1 MIDLLKDYKAYF
13 NINTVFLGNNST
25 YRSINIHLKEMLEDY
40 DFIAYSIYCNSM
52 KDRMLNSDS
61 FLDSIDNVIDYI
73 IERNV

>member
-13 NINTVFLGNNST
+13 NINTIFLGNNSA
-25 YRSINIHLKEMLEDY
+25 YRSINTHLKEILEDY